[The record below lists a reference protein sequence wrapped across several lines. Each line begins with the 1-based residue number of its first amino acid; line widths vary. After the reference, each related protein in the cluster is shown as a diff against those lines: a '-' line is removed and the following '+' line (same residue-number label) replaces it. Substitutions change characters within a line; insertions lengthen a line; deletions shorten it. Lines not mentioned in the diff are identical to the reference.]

1 MDSTVPSPAPWRGG
15 GRVHLC
21 KFRIGKQDAAKKQ
34 DSQVRLLD
42 AFQYMYFPLEVQ
54 ATLRLLLASL
64 GDAPGATPPRPRWEV
79 RHRSVQRSKATA
91 RGRSPSQHP
100 FLVAIVRCLVQLVQ
114 PTQVVALFATT
125 AVAQTRAWSSS
136 TGSSRGLRAS
146 PAHAYTK
153 STTLATLLVLALA
166 YFLSN
171 NPIASSWGKGSHV
184 EVVLVLTRY
193 LYSSHSV

>member
-1 MDSTVPSPAPWRGG
+1 VVYLAN
-15 GRVHLC
+15 
-21 KFRIGKQDAAKKQ
+21 
-34 DSQVRLLD
+34 
-42 AFQYMYFPLEVQ
+42 YFDVM
-54 ATLRLLLASL
+54 
-64 GDAPGATPPRPRWEV
+64 PRC
-79 RHRSVQRSKATA
+79 SVQ
-91 RGRSPSQHP
+91 
-100 FLVAIVRCLVQLVQ
+100 LLQ

-171 NPIASSWGKGSHV
+171 NSYCFLLGKGIPCWSCLGAHPLFIFITIV
-184 EVVLVLTRY
+184 YETY
-193 LYSSHSV
+193 ENHSGFRENITSTCAIA